1 MRPIEKILHRLETLE
16 RKVKRIQ
23 ADLEAIKEDN
33 ARLRKEKKSL
43 EESILVMKVSAEP
56 EQTARWFWQ

>member
-1 MRPIEKILHRLETLE
+1 MRPIEKILQRLETLE

-23 ADLEAIKEDN
+23 SDLEAIKEDN

-43 EESILVMKVSAEP
+43 EESILVMKVSEEP
-56 EQTARWFWQ
+56 EQTAGWFWQ